1 MHYFKVISLLQIE
14 GGHGLWKEWETFQ
27 YGERKKADLFI
38 EIQIDA
44 QWKYGLRVLGEQP
57 GNAVL
62 MDQNCLLSINKSW
75 DRARLTLLSN
85 HLSDTYK
92 LFNALLFTHLST
104 RHAIE
109 LHSSLVDIH
118 GKGIMFLGPS
128 GIGKT
133 TQAELWMKYRDAE
146 IINGDM
152 VFVKQESDRFLGCGS
167 PWHGSSP
174 YCLNKQVPLSA
185 LIVLKQSNGN
195 SIRRLTGFEM
205 VSSVMSSVFFPT
217 WYKEGHEAV
226 CKTFDALLRSVP
238 VYELSCRPDEEAVR
252 LVEETVFRK

>member
-1 MHYFKVISLLQIE
+1 M
-14 GGHGLWKEWETFQ
+14 WKEWEVFRYDEQ
-27 YGERKKADLFI
+27 KEADLSV
-38 EIQIDA
+38 EIQIHT
-44 QWKYGLRVLGEQP
+44 QWKYGLRVLGDQP
-57 GNAVL
+57 GNATL
-62 MDQNCLLSINKSW
+62 MDQNCLLSINESW
-75 DRARLTLLSN
+75 DKARLTLFSSRLF
-85 HLSDTYK
+85 DTYK
-92 LFNALLFTHLST
+92 ILNALLFTHLST

-109 LHSSLVDIH
+109 MHSSLVDVN

-152 VFVKQESDRFLGCGS
+152 VFVKQEPECFLGCGS

-185 LIVLKQSNGN
+185 LIVLKQSREN
-195 SIRRLTGFEM
+195 SVRRLTGFEM
-205 VSSVMSSVFFPT
+205 VFSVISSVFFPT
-217 WYKEGHEAV
+217 WYKEGHEAA
-226 CKTFDALLRSVP
+226 CKTFDALLKSVP

-252 LVEETVFRK
+252 LIEETVFGK